1 MTAKNLILIMGD
13 QLSPG
18 LPALAQADRSRDVVL
33 MVEVAEETTYVPHH
47 RKKIAFILSAMRH
60 FAAELSGD
68 GWQVD
73 YVKLDDEANAGSF
86 TGEVARAI
94 ERHAPDRIRLTEPG
108 EWRVA

>member
-18 LPALAQADRSRDVVL
+18 LPALADADRSRDVVL

-60 FAAELSGD
+60 FAAELPRM
-68 GWQVD
+68 
-73 YVKLDDEANAGSF
+73 AGRS
-86 TGEVARAI
+86 TM
-94 ERHAPDRIRLTEPG
+94 
-108 EWRVA
+108 